1 MRKMSKETA
10 DKIAVLSEDH
20 DLSQDSDLELVAILK
35 KLCAEYEMCRDCISS
50 ATLAVWDGI
59 VRVAKEIVK
68 RETCIDSRD
77 PIELAVLVAVKLDYP
92 EKWDT
97 AAYSTVWEALW
108 EDYSWVKV
116 KLKTIEQRI
125 KSACEFYLKYKDD
138 PMLLVR
144 DWDDEWNTGFR
155 DVFEFIDRFSYRIGK
170 NKKAWKQKQYNKWL
184 LSFAF
189 SDIIGQDDR
198 QE

>member
-1 MRKMSKETA
+1 MSKEIA

-35 KLCAEYEMCRDCISS
+35 KLCAEYEMCRYCLST
-50 ATLAVWDGI
+50 ATLDVWHGI

-68 RETCIDSRD
+68 RETCSNSRD
-77 PIELAVLVAVKLDYP
+77 LIELAALVATELDYP

-97 AAYSTVWEALW
+97 AVYTTVWEALW
-108 EDYSWVKV
+108 EDYSWVKA
-116 KLKTIEQRI
+116 KLEMMKQRI
-125 KSACEFYLKYKDD
+125 KSACELYLKYKDN

-155 DVFEFIDRFSYRIGK
+155 DVFEFVDRFSYWTGK
-170 NKKAWKQKQYNKWL
+170 NKKAWKRKQYNEWL
-184 LSFAF
+184 LNFAF
-189 SDIIGQDDR
+189 SNVMRD
-198 QE
+198 E